1 MPRAPDPGHRDGAV
15 LLFEEGGRGGVTDY
29 LSALARALAALG
41 RPVELVTASD
51 HLYPSIPG
59 VTIRGWL
66 KLFRGTSAWRRAV
79 RRARLG
85 RLINGLR
92 FLALIPRVVRLAR
105 RCGVVHIQ
113 GGEYLPL
120 TVALVE
126 AIRRAGVPIVYT
138 PHNTF
143 DRGRDHGRSRRRLAK
158 LATRTVVHTR
168 FDLSQLPPEG
178 AARAVVIP
186 HGEYA
191 TLASVARPADPGE
204 ARAELGIDPSDLV
217 ALLYGALRPDKG
229 VRELLTATLEVPSV
243 HALIGGEEGG
253 ALAEAADLLESPA
266 LAGRATVREGFQDMD
281 ETARLFAAADVVVL
295 PYARASQSGVLL
307 LAYGFE
313 RPVIVY
319 PVGGLPEAVVEGE
332 TGWVCDRADSRA
344 LAAALREAEAVGAE
358 ERSRRG
364 IAGHR
369 LGMERYGW
377 DEIAQRTDALY
388 REVASRASP
397 IPTPG

>member
-1 MPRAPDPGHRDGAV
+1 
-15 LLFEEGGRGGVTDY
+15 TDY

-158 LATRTVVHTR
+158 
-168 FDLSQLPPEG
+168 
-178 AARAVVIP
+178 
-186 HGEYA
+186 
-191 TLASVARPADPGE
+191 
-204 ARAELGIDPSDLV
+204 
-217 ALLYGALRPDKG
+217 
-229 VRELLTATLEVPSV
+229 
-243 HALIGGEEGG
+243 
-253 ALAEAADLLESPA
+253 
-266 LAGRATVREGFQDMD
+266 
-281 ETARLFAAADVVVL
+281 
-295 PYARASQSGVLL
+295 
-307 LAYGFE
+307 
-313 RPVIVY
+313 
-319 PVGGLPEAVVEGE
+319 
-332 TGWVCDRADSRA
+332 
-344 LAAALREAEAVGAE
+344 
-358 ERSRRG
+358 
-364 IAGHR
+364 
-369 LGMERYGW
+369 
-377 DEIAQRTDALY
+377 
-388 REVASRASP
+388 
-397 IPTPG
+397 